1 MYLGAN
7 NVKVVC
13 ERLWRFDQEF
23 ATRRWLATR
32 LATDSRVVTCQ
43 NEAHMWSM
51 QEDEES
57 GQLNHYKTKSTVW
70 LSLVIG
76 YWNSRL
82 IPVASDLPVHP
93 ILLKSDFSHS
103 ISYLTINTFI
113 PMKFRELLER
123 ILREKP

>member
-32 LATDSRVVTCQ
+32 LATDSGVVTCQ

-70 LSLVIG
+70 LSLVID
-76 YWNSRL
+76 Y
-82 IPVASDLPVHP
+82 
-93 ILLKSDFSHS
+93 
-103 ISYLTINTFI
+103 
-113 PMKFRELLER
+113 
-123 ILREKP
+123 